1 MRNPKIDYAIRKARK
16 DKIYN
21 NIQITSFSIYLNIVA
36 KYLKENYSDL
46 NSDEIQNI
54 VFEDLDKTNRDY
66 SYLGNLRGRYFQL
79 IAARE
84 VVKDKEFIKRTM
96 KKLENTNIDE
106 EDIIFNNDYFKN
118 KENVIKQVWQ
128 GYLKVDKK
136 SIRLLEEYVEKSQN
150 IKNKPKKLEKK
161 AKMFIGKPEEIV
173 EEILKYEI
181 PIMEEELKEEVIDL
195 MVFLGEFLDKFGLLD
210 RYITKH
216 NSNMVGTNSF
226 ELKCEISTGEYELDK
241 IGLRELFSKEILQ
254 KMDVDKL
261 MVLDMFYQN
270 RFSKEIEAIG
280 EAIFAI
286 DALDLW
292 EEAKQKGKITLTDDK
307 IKAIKDK
314 ISCLDN
320 ISSRLFEEITNHYNL
335 KDGKMEKDFL
345 EIDVSE
351 RINRINRHSG
361 EEYREIFDR
370 KLPDSR
376 NDLDRELLVYK
387 TIANIRDNVYAIR
400 ENILLTFLYSLIKEK
415 SSKNFGVIKNE
426 YVAGKFINKLSGKYI
441 LIGVD
446 HEGLN
451 MPLRLHVNKQNL
463 IDVLKGF
470 LGNSLI
476 QEYEGAEDFVV
487 GSELITTSVLMPIS
501 KKQKKGI
508 NELHKISKGK
518 KNEKFI
524 SHIRFLKEPGMG
536 KFPKHL
542 MQAKNTPKG
551 IRYMMKPK
559 KYVDLQTGE
568 EYILDENGN
577 FVQGGEELDFE

>member
-1 MRNPKIDYAIRKARK
+1 MRNSKIDYAIKKAKINRKYE
-16 DKIYN
+16 D
-21 NIQITSFSIYLNIVA
+21 IQITNFSTYINIVA

-46 NSDEIQNI
+46 NPEKIEEV
-54 VFEDLDKTNRDY
+54 VFEDLDRINRDY

-84 VVKDKEFIKRTM
+84 VVKDREFIKNVM
-96 KKLENTNIDE
+96 KKVINTNIDE
-106 EDIIFNNDYFKN
+106 KDITFNNNYTKN
-118 KENVIKQVWQ
+118 KESVIKQVWQ
-128 GYLKVDKK
+128 SYLKVDKK
-136 SIRLLEEYVEKSQN
+136 SIKLLEAYVEESKN
-150 IKNKPKKLEKK
+150 GKNKSVRLEKK

-181 PIMEEELKEEVIDL
+181 PIMEEELKEEVIEL
-195 MVFLGEFLDKFGLLD
+195 MGFIGDFLDKFNLLD

-216 NSNMVGTNSF
+216 NSNMVAIHLP
-226 ELKCEISTGEYELDK
+226 ELRYELSTGEYELDK
-241 IGLRELFSKEILQ
+241 IGLKELFSKDVLQ
-254 KMDVDKL
+254 KLDVDKL

-270 RFSKEIEAIG
+270 RFSKEIESIG

-286 DALDLW
+286 DTLDLW
-292 EEAKQKGKITLTDDK
+292 EEAKQKGKISLSEDK

-320 ISSRLFEEITNHYNL
+320 ISSRLFEEIINHYNL
-335 KDGKMEKDFL
+335 KDAQMEKDFL
-345 EIDVSE
+345 EVDVSEKIE
-351 RINRINRHSG
+351 RINRHNG

-370 KLPDSR
+370 KLPDSK
-376 NDLDRELLVYK
+376 NDLDRELLIYK
-387 TIANIRDNVYAIR
+387 TIANIRDNVYTIR

-415 SSKNFGVIKNE
+415 SSKNFGIVKNE
-426 YVAGKFINKLSGKYI
+426 YIAGKFINKLNSKYV

-451 MPLRLHVNKQNL
+451 MPMRLHVNKQNL
-463 IDVLKGF
+463 IEVLEGF
-470 LGNSLI
+470 LGNAII

-487 GSELITTSVLMPIS
+487 GNELISTSLLMPIS

-508 NELHKISKGK
+508 NELYKTSKGK

-542 MQAKNTPKG
+542 MKTKNTPKG
-551 IRYMMKPK
+551 IKYVMKPK
-559 KYVDLQTGE
+559 KYIDLQNGK
-568 EYILDENGN
+568 EYILDENNN
-577 FVQGGEELDFE
+577 FVQDGGELDFE